1 MARSIG
7 VRSDAAPQRKRRAMR
22 IFEYRGHIDR
32 KGLEG
37 PQSSLTA
44 GKHILTVTSA
54 ETERT
59 SYQGNAGAILT
70 QMVIAAMV
78 KTFTGA
84 IPVARTAQSEMITEE
99 IATSIVAVSLV
110 LGGIEMHHGNSN
122 LIRMFS
128 GVGER

>member
-1 MARSIG
+1 MERSIG

-32 KGLEG
+32 KGLEASQL
-37 PQSSLTA
+37 PLPPSQ
-44 GKHILTVTSA
+44 HILTVTSA

-84 IPVARTAQSEMITEE
+84 IPVARTAQNEMITEE
-99 IATSIVAVSLV
+99 IATATSRSLFAFQ
-110 LGGIEMHHGNSN
+110 H
-122 LIRMFS
+122 
-128 GVGER
+128 